1 MRLIKFLICCVS
13 VLIFS
18 INTINAQTNILN
30 TNKVE
35 NIGVKTDQ
43 QNDVDGNDK
52 PLPYGYT
59 SNDDILWSKV
69 VWELIDL
76 NQKINHPFYY
86 PIDSTTVGTDRLS
99 LFNTLQKYVW
109 TDSLQIYSDS
119 YFKKKMTIEDLDEL
133 TYRDCKDGLNTGE
146 IKPEEI
152 TRFRIKGMWYFDK
165 RLGELK
171 YRLIGIAPLYSFD
184 AGTKCGQIEDYNNWE
199 KENGEQS
206 DLVMPENIR
215 DPQPL
220 NYKSLYW
227 VFYPEARQVLH
238 DSKVFNPE
246 NSVNAISFDHL
257 LNARRFSSVIIQE
270 ENVYGNR
277 KISDY
282 IKDNSLFQLLEADKI
297 KEDIRNR
304 EMDMWN
310 Y

>member
-43 QNDVDGNDK
+43 QIDVDLNDK

-59 SNDDILWSKV
+59 SNDDVLWSKV
-69 VWELIDL
+69 VWEVIDL

-86 PIDSTTVGTDRLS
+86 PTDFTSVGTDRLS
-99 LFNTLQKYVW
+99 LFNTLQFSVENKDFKIYKDNYF
-109 TDSLQIYSDS
+109 TEELSL
-119 YFKKKMTIEDLDEL
+119 KEL
-133 TYRDCKDGLNTGE
+133 KEVMVSKCNNGLT
-146 IKPEEI
+146 EEI
-152 TRFRIKGMWYFDK
+152 LPKEIDRFKIKGMWYFDK
-165 RLGELK
+165 RQGELK
-171 YRLIGIAPLYSFD
+171 YRLIGIAPLFGFD
-184 AGTKCGQIEDYNNWE
+184 AGAQCSQEE
-199 KENGEQS
+199 A
-206 DLVMPENIR
+206 R
-215 DPQPL
+215 DDFERDNPDETFKYPTPDK
-220 NYKSLYW
+220 YEELYW
-227 VFYPEARQVLH
+227 VFYPEARQFLH
-238 DSKVFNPE
+238 DSKVFNPN
-246 NSVNAISFDHL
+246 NSVSPVSFDHL
-257 LNARRFSSVIIQE
+257 LNARRFSSVIVQE